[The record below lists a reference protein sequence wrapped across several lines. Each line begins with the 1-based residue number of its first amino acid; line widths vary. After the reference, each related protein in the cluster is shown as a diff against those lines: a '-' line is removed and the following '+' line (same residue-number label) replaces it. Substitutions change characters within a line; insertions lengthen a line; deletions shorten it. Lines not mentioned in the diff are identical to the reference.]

1 MLENF
6 LFTFWSSMN
15 EPGYRIDARHRA
27 WAWSVLVETFIRGS
41 IMGMS
46 TRNSGS
52 VILNGE
58 FQELYKECVFDCKWH
73 KRFAARKVGEQVP
86 FAIQIDSS
94 PRVDSR
100 ERDILLA
107 DMRRKN
113 GMMRLD
119 SAAYSVSLD

>member
-1 MLENF
+1 
-6 LFTFWSSMN
+6 MN

-58 FQELYKECVFDCKWH
+58 FQESYKKCVFDCKWH
-73 KRFAARKVGEQVP
+73 ERFAARKVDPIRNTDRQ
-86 FAIQIDSS
+86 QSK
-94 PRVDSR
+94 SR
-100 ERDILLA
+100 QQ
-107 DMRRKN
+107 RKRYPEAKKWN
-113 GMMRLD
+113 DEIGQR
-119 SAAYSVSLD
+119 SI